1 MKKNLLLAFALFLL
15 FEVQS
20 FAQGAYAPFDRD
32 YYHLIERYEIRQGT
46 MNPSFHTGFKPYRRD
61 QIAAFLDSLSTS
73 SKLTSRSDRQ
83 NLSYLGNDNWEFLN
97 DEPEDSKTPI
107 LKTFYRKPADFFH
120 YKDSIFDIHVNP
132 VLYLS
137 GGIEQGF
144 EDARFRN
151 ARGIELRGSVD
162 NKVAFYTYLTTTQT
176 LHPSWV
182 GQYARNNGAVPGE
195 GFWKEYGAQGF
206 GYFSARGHISFNI
219 TKHIEA
225 QLGHDRNFVGEGY
238 RSMILSDFSNPYL
251 FLKLNTK
258 IWKFNFT
265 NVFSQMTADVRY
277 NRGRPTDGRY
287 PQKWFSHHRLG
298 INLGK
303 KLNIGIFESV
313 MANEFDWNYLNPVI
327 FYRWI
332 EHQLGTPDK
341 VMLGF
346 DSKWNFSPGMQL
358 YGQFALDEFVF
369 GEFFG
374 IDGKNSLRNKHSIQ
388 AGFKYID
395 AFKIH
400 NLDLQLEFNQ
410 ARPYTYQEK
419 FEHQSFTNYRT
430 PLTHPS
436 GANFREAIAILRY
449 QPIPRLYLNATGI
462 YQFFGTD
469 PNNETNFGG
478 NVLKNRLVTN
488 TGIGLFG
495 NVIGQGIENK
505 IMMGTLNASYMV
517 KQNVFVDLS
526 HSYRRQTAQ
535 NLDAARISN
544 VSQLSLRMNISRQD
558 FNY

>member
-1 MKKNLLLAFALFLL
+1 MKKNIPLALILFLL
-15 FEVQS
+15 FELQS
-20 FAQGAYAPFDRD
+20 FAQGAYSPFDRD
-32 YYHLIERYEIRQGT
+32 YYHLIERYEIQQGR
-46 MNPSFHTGFKPYRRD
+46 MNPVFHTGFKPYRRD
-61 QIAAFLDSLSTS
+61 HLASYLDSLQASG
-73 SKLTSRSDRQ
+73 KLASRTDAF
-83 NLSYLGNDNWEFLN
+83 NLDYLRKDNWEFM
-97 DEPEDSKTPI
+97 DEEPQDSKKP
-107 LKTFYRKPADFFH
+107 LFKTFYRKPNDFFH
-120 YKDSIFDIHVNP
+120 HKDSVFDIHVNP

-137 GGIEQGF
+137 GGLEQGL
-144 EDARFRN
+144 EEARFRN
-151 ARGIELRGSVD
+151 TRGIELRGSVD
-162 NKVAFYTYLTTTQT
+162 NKVAFYTYLTTTQI

-182 GQYARNNGAVPGE
+182 AQYARNNGAVPGE
-195 GFWKEYGAQGF
+195 GFWKEYGTQGF
-206 GYFSARGHISFNI
+206 GYFSARGHISFNV

-265 NVFSQMTADVRY
+265 NIFSQMTADVFY
-277 NRGRPTDGRY
+277 NKGRPTDGRY
-287 PQKWFSHHRLG
+287 PQKWFFHHRLG

-303 KLNIGIFESV
+303 RLNIGIFESV

-341 VMLGF
+341 VMLGL
-346 DSKWNFSPGMQL
+346 DSKWNFYPGMQL

-395 AFKIH
+395 AFKVN
-400 NLDLQLEFNQ
+400 NLDLQLEYNQ

-419 FEHQSFTNYRT
+419 FEYQSFTNYRT

-436 GANFREAIAILRY
+436 GANFKEAIAILRY
-449 QPIPRLYLNATGI
+449 QPIPRLHLNATGV
-462 YQFFGTD
+462 YQFFGAD
-469 PNNETNFGG
+469 PDNEMNFGG
-478 NVLKNRLVTN
+478 NLLKNRLLTN

-535 NLDAARISN
+535 DLDAPTIAN

>member
-1 MKKNLLLAFALFLL
+1 MKKNLPLAFTLFVL
-15 FEVQS
+15 FNIQA
-20 FAQGAYAPFDRD
+20 FAQGAYSPFDRD
-32 YYHLIERYEIRQGT
+32 YYHLIERYEIQQGK

-61 QIAAFLDSLSTS
+61 HLAAYLDSLHASG
-73 SKLTSRSDRQ
+73 KLASRTDAF
-83 NLSYLGNDNWEFLN
+83 NLDYLSNDNWEFM
-97 DEPEDSKTPI
+97 DVEPQDSKKPVF
-107 LKTFYRKPADFFH
+107 KTFYRKPADFFH
-120 YKDSIFDIHVNP
+120 HKDSVFDIHVNP

-137 GGIEQGF
+137 GGIEQGLD
-144 EDARFRN
+144 EARFRN
-151 ARGIELRGSVD
+151 TRGIELRGSVD
-162 NKVAFYTYLTTTQT
+162 NKVAFYTYLTTTQI

-265 NVFSQMTADVRY
+265 NIFSQMTADVRY

-303 KLNIGIFESV
+303 KLNIGVFESV

-374 IDGKNSLRNKHSIQ
+374 VDGKNSLRNKHSIQ

-395 AFKIH
+395 AFKIS
-400 NLDLQLEFNQ
+400 NLDLQLEYNQ

-419 FEHQSFTNYRT
+419 FEHQAFTNYRT
-430 PLTHPS
+430 PLTHPL

-449 QPIPRLYLNATGI
+449 QPIPRLYLNATGV

-469 PNNETNFGG
+469 PDFETNFGG
-478 NVLKNRLVTN
+478 NLLKNRLITN

-535 NLDAARISN
+535 DLDAPRISN